1 MATRKIDADRLIARV
16 MRLSG
21 GRLTAEWTAG
31 GIVKLI
37 EEEIMVEENAGYV
50 YVGKDGRVLW

>member
-16 MRLSG
+16 MRLSSG
-21 GRLTAEWTAG
+21 KLTAQWTAS

-37 EEEIMVEENAGYV
+37 EEEVAVEENAGHL
-50 YVGKDGRVLW
+50 GKDGSVLW